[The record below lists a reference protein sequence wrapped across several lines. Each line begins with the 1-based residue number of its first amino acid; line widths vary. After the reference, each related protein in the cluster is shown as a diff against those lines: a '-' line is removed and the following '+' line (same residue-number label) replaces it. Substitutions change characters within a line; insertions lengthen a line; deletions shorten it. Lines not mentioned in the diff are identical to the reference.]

1 MATLGR
7 CLALQFLGDHLEG
20 RLLVRVGLLLWVRR
34 VFMQLFDQERLV
46 LRLAL
51 GLPQEA
57 LHVLH
62 LVPQVVVGL
71 LQNLDLLRERLDP
84 LLLLEEGLLDRG
96 AEELYGDQRRC
107 RVE

>member
-1 MATLGR
+1 MTLGH
-7 CLALQFLGDHLEG
+7 CLALQLLWDHLEG
-20 RLLVRVGLLLWVRR
+20 GLLVRVGLLLWVWR
-34 VFMQLFDQERLV
+34 VFVQLFDQERLV
-46 LRLAL
+46 LRVAL

-62 LVPQVVVGL
+62 LVSQVVVGL
-71 LQNLDLLRERLDP
+71 LQDLDLLRERLDP

-96 AEELYGDQRRC
+96 AEELYGDQRSG